1 MARYDVNFWQ
11 SELKLS
17 EKELENFHTAGDSVN
32 GHYLDNQEAAT
43 DTEGLGASKVNMFW
57 ANVGILKSALY
68 GNPPKPIAAREF
80 QDPEDD
86 IARVAAAMIE
96 RLIRTGPNGSGMDMH
111 EAFQHAV
118 EDRLIPGMG
127 QVWLRYDAKIV
138 ENEVEGQKVK
148 KIVDENVPCD
158 YVYWKDF
165 FYSPAR
171 VWEEVTWVA
180 RRVWMDPE
188 SGKTRF
194 PKVWARIPLV
204 IPKDGKS
211 YPASAVDS
219 ESNLRRGEIF
229 EIWCKSTRKVY
240 WVAHGCDE
248 ILDEQSDPLE
258 LKEFFPCPRPLAAN
272 TTTKKFIGRADYTMV
287 QDQYAQ
293 LNSIN
298 VRLSLLID
306 ACKAVGVYD
315 KTAEGVQKML
325 SRAAENQL
333 IPVDNWAMF
342 AEKGGLKGV
351 IDWLPIEAIVA
362 VIEKLREARA
372 DIVQQIY
379 ELTGISDI
387 MRGVTNAR
395 ETYGAQQLKAQYSSS
410 RLQLYQMQVGAFVA
424 GAMDIKAN
432 IISKHF
438 QPETIIRKSLVM
450 FTPDREFAEAAVKLI
465 KDSWELMY
473 RINVSSTQMSIPD
486 YNAEKQMRQEFVTS
500 MGQFVGQVTPLL
512 EKAPAA
518 APFMLKIL
526 QWAGASFSTSGGVE
540 TLFDNYIRE
549 VQKQLAAPP
558 PPNPEVAKA
567 QAEAQ
572 AAMQKTQAEGLND
585 QKIAQFDAQI
595 KEGIAKI
602 EANVRIQIANINAAS
617 AERIARMKLEEGA
630 RADATKAGEV
640 FQGTA
645 QEIADEQ
652 QALELAHKEA
662 EIQSRA
668 AEMAIQSLV
677 DTAVQEI
684 RNAVSQHE
692 NKVDVMIAKAKAT
705 EKQEEKKEKEKKDE
719 KEKKEAKA
727 ETVDTA
733 AVQKM
738 HADLM
743 ESVSA
748 VVDGLKGLTGKK
760 SISITLPDGGK
771 ASAEVTPG
779 KTE

>member
-1 MARYDVNFWQ
+1 
-11 SELKLS
+11 
-17 EKELENFHTAGDSVN
+17 
-32 GHYLDNQEAAT
+32 
-43 DTEGLGASKVNMFW
+43 
-57 ANVGILKSALY
+57 
-68 GNPPKPIAAREF
+68 
-80 QDPEDD
+80 
-86 IARVAAAMIE
+86 
-96 RLIRTGPNGSGMDMH
+96 
-111 EAFQHAV
+111 
-118 EDRLIPGMG
+118 
-127 QVWLRYDAKIV
+127 
-138 ENEVEGQKVK
+138 
-148 KIVDENVPCD
+148 
-158 YVYWKDF
+158 
-165 FYSPAR
+165 
-171 VWEEVTWVA
+171 
-180 RRVWMDPE
+180 
-188 SGKTRF
+188 
-194 PKVWARIPLV
+194 
-204 IPKDGKS
+204 
-211 YPASAVDS
+211 
-219 ESNLRRGEIF
+219 
-229 EIWCKSTRKVY
+229 
-240 WVAHGCDE
+240 
-248 ILDEQSDPLE
+248 
-258 LKEFFPCPRPLAAN
+258 
-272 TTTKKFIGRADYTMV
+272 
-287 QDQYAQ
+287 
-293 LNSIN
+293 
-298 VRLSLLID
+298 
-306 ACKAVGVYD
+306 
-315 KTAEGVQKML
+315 
-325 SRAAENQL
+325 
-333 IPVDNWAMF
+333 
-342 AEKGGLKGV
+342 
-351 IDWLPIEAIVA
+351 
-362 VIEKLREARA
+362 
-372 DIVQQIY
+372 
-379 ELTGISDI
+379 
-387 MRGVTNAR
+387 
-395 ETYGAQQLKAQYSSS
+395 
-410 RLQLYQMQVGAFVA
+410 
-424 GAMDIKAN
+424 
-432 IISKHF
+432 
-438 QPETIIRKSLVM
+438 
-450 FTPDREFAEAAVKLI
+450 
-465 KDSWELMY
+465 
-473 RINVSSTQMSIPD
+473 
-486 YNAEKQMRQEFVTS
+486 

-585 QKIAQFDAQI
+585 QKIAQFDSQI